1 MKKAI
6 ALLVI
11 IIATLATSAQT
22 DRSKWANEML
32 DAKHKMLIEEV
43 GLTPTQQEQ
52 FMPLYEAMEK
62 EIYTTNRDARAIAA
76 TVQKKKAPTDSEY
89 AQAAEALSTAK
100 VREGEIEA
108 KYFEKF
114 SKILSKRQLFLLKQA
129 ENNFTRN
136 MLRGRKR

>member
-1 MKKAI
+1 MKKSI
-6 ALLVI
+6 AFILILL
-11 IIATLATSAQT
+11 ATLTAGAQ

-32 DAKHKMLIEEV
+32 EAKHKMLIEEV

-52 FMPLYEAMEK
+52 FMPLYEAMER
-62 EIYTTNRDARAIAA
+62 EIYTTNRDARALAA
-76 TVQKKKAPTDSEY
+76 NVEKKKAPTDNDY
-89 AQAAEALSTAK
+89 AQAAEALSRAK
-100 VREGEIEA
+100 MREGEIEA

-129 ENNFTRN
+129 ENKFTRN

>member
-1 MKKAI
+1 MKKSI
-6 ALLVI
+6 AFILI
-11 IIATLATSAQT
+11 ILATLTATAQN

-32 DAKHKMLIEEV
+32 EAKHKMLIEEV

-62 EIYTTNRDARAIAA
+62 EIYTTNRDARTLAA
-76 TVQKKKAPTDSEY
+76 SVEKKKAPTDSEY
-89 AQAAEALSTAK
+89 KQAAEALSRVK

-129 ENNFTRN
+129 ENKFTRN
-136 MLRGRKR
+136 MLRGRKH

>member
-1 MKKAI
+1 MKKSI
-6 ALLVI
+6 AFILI
-11 IIATLATSAQT
+11 ILATLTANAQ
-22 DRSKWANEML
+22 DRSKWVNEML
-32 DAKHKMLIEEV
+32 EAKHQMLIEEV

-62 EIYTTNRDARAIAA
+62 EIYTTNRDARTLAA
-76 TVQKKKAPTDSEY
+76 SVEKKKAPTDSEY
-89 AQAAEALSTAK
+89 KQAAEALSRVK

-129 ENNFTRN
+129 ENKFTRN
-136 MLRGRKR
+136 MLRGRKH